1 MECAAC
7 KAANPDGKRYCGD
20 CGTLLA
26 TSEGSREHIL
36 AVVKEHLKDRDVV
49 EDDLARRALTKLI
62 DWAKMFGFVAAIP
75 LSVLLLILALLG
87 VTSVADFRT
96 FVSKQ
101 RDDVIKSVAAQ
112 KIEIEA
118 LEKDRQ
124 KLRAQYE
131 TAATQLKEL
140 VKETEGTRNLAGKLT
155 EISKRVEEER
165 IRNRASSAL
174 QKFVMPRWTPG
185 ANDPELLKPDPQNV
199 KALRDWMSANGLSE
213 RSVTTFIIAAGFEEA
228 RAKAVKDLRIPVPVD

>member
-26 TSEGSREHIL
+26 MSEGSRDHIL

-49 EDDLARRALTKLI
+49 EDELARRALTKLI
-62 DWAKMFGFVAAIP
+62 NWAKMFGFVAAIP

-101 RDDVIKSVAAQ
+101 RDDVIKSVASQ
-112 KIEIEA
+112 KGDIDA
-118 LEKDRQ
+118 LEKEGQR
-124 KLRAQYE
+124 LRGQYE
-131 TAATQLKEL
+131 TASARLREL
-140 VKETEGTRNLAGKLT
+140 VKETEGARNLSGKLT

-165 IRNRASSAL
+165 VRNRAGSAL
-174 QKFVMPRWTPG
+174 QKFFMPRWTPG
-185 ANDPELLKPDPQNV
+185 ANDPELLKPDPRNL
-199 KALRDWMSANGLSE
+199 KALRDWMSANGLSDMPIAN
-213 RSVTTFIIAAGFEEA
+213 FITGAGFEEA
-228 RAKAVKDLRIPVPVD
+228 RTKAVRDLRIPVPID